1 MNIVW
6 VHRYGQQFASF
17 RYRAATPAVEVAKIN
32 GYKTA
37 INSGEA
43 DIVIFSKPHEYELE
57 MAQKAKAEGAKIVVD
72 ISDDHFMRDD
82 VQKRFAELADGIV
95 TGTDTMR
102 ARIYDY
108 TKKDS
113 VAIPDPYEF
122 AECEPHADGDDY
134 LWFGHSSNFNALVRV
149 MPSMKGRKL
158 RVVTGPKNAAGTILW
173 TPENMVTAFQMSNIV
188 VLPTLLGH
196 EFKTNNR
203 LVNSIRSGC
212 FAVCMGHPAYME
224 FKRHVWVGN
233 FPTGLRWAEHFR
245 KDLNGLVKSA
255 QDYIRDRY
263 SPEAIGRLWA
273 SYLGSL

>member
-6 VHRYGQQFASF
+6 VHRYGPQFASY
-17 RYRAATPAVEVAKIN
+17 RYRAAMPAVEVAKIN

-37 INSGEA
+37 VNNGEA
-43 DIVIFSKPHEYELE
+43 DIVIFSKPQEDELV

-72 ISDDHFMRDD
+72 LSDDHFQQND

-113 VAIPDPYEF
+113 VAIPDPYETE
-122 AECEPHADGDDY
+122 ECEPHADGDDY
-134 LWFGHSSNFNALVRV
+134 LWFGHSSNFKALISVF
-149 MPSMKGRKL
+149 PSMNGRKL
-158 RVVTGPKNAAGTILW
+158 RVVTGPKVSEGAILW
-173 TPENMVTAFQMSNIV
+173 TPENMAQAFKLSNIV
-188 VLPTLLGH
+188 VLPSLQGH
-196 EFKTNNR
+196 EFKTHNR
-203 LVNSIRSGC
+203 LLNSIRAGC
-212 FAVCMGHPAYME
+212 FAICMGHPAYLE
-224 FKRHVWVGN
+224 FKSHVWVGN

-245 KDLNGLVKSA
+245 KDLNGLVKGA
-255 QDYIRDRY
+255 QDHIRDRY
-263 SPEAIGRLWA
+263 SSATIGKLWA